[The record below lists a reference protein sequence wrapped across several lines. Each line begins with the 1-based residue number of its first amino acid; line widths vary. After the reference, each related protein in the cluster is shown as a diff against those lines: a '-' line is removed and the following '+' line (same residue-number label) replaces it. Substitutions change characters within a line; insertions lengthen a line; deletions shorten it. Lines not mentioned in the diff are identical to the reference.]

1 MGVRDGE
8 SAVVDETRV
17 DRNGPGALVE
27 DPHLTIGE
35 FARRSMLSPKAL
47 RLYDQQGLLVP
58 AEIDPANRYR
68 RYRESQLADARL
80 IARLRRLDMPLV
92 TIGEVLGS
100 APDRRSDVL
109 VAWWDAIERRMAGK
123 RELLV
128 HLLIGLAGKER
139 TFEMY
144 TIHEREVPEQAVVSE
159 QRHVTVHGLTEW
171 FDECMPR
178 LHTIAETNGG
188 VTGPAF
194 IIYHGE
200 VNEESDGP
208 VEVCVP
214 VAHERVG
221 TIDAATRI
229 EPAHQEAYTRIRKAQ
244 VEFPQILDA
253 YEAVEQWMAKN
264 NRSMTG
270 SPREVYFTD
279 FMNAGPDDEVC
290 DIAFPVQ

>member
-1 MGVRDGE
+1 M
-8 SAVVDETRV
+8 VDENDTGRSV
-17 DRNGPGALVE
+17 HDRWVE

-58 AEIDPANRYR
+58 AEIDPVNRYR

-80 IARLRRLDMPLV
+80 IARLRRLDMPLA
-92 TIGEVLGS
+92 TIGEVLRS
-100 APDRRSDVL
+100 APDRRSDVV
-109 VAWWDAIERRMAGK
+109 VAWWDAVERRMAGK

-128 HLLIGLAGKER
+128 HLLIGLAGRER

-144 TIHEREVPEQAVVSE
+144 EIHERDVPEQAVVSE
-159 QRHVTVHGLTEW
+159 QRHVTVHGLTDW
-171 FDECMPR
+171 FDDCMPR
-178 LHTIAETNGG
+178 LHGIAERHGG
-188 VTGPAF
+188 VAGPAF

-214 VAHERVG
+214 VDRERLA

-264 NRSMTG
+264 NREMIG
-270 SPREVYFTD
+270 SPREVYFAD
-279 FMNAGPDDEVC
+279 FMNAGPNDDVC
-290 DIAFPVQ
+290 DIAFPVR

>member
-1 MGVRDGE
+1 M
-8 SAVVDETRV
+8 VDETQAEGNGH
-17 DRNGPGALVE
+17 DRLVE

-58 AEIDPANRYR
+58 AEIDPVTRYR

-80 IARLRRLDMPLV
+80 IARLRRLDMPLA
-92 TIGEVLGS
+92 TIGKVLRS

-109 VAWWDAIERRMAGK
+109 VAWWDATERRMAGK

-128 HLLIGLAGKER
+128 HLLIGLAGRER
-139 TFEMY
+139 TFDMY
-144 TIHEREVPEQAVVSE
+144 EVHERDVPEQAVVSE
-159 QRHVTVHGLTEW
+159 QRHTTVHGLTDW
-171 FDECMPR
+171 FDDCMPR
-178 LHTIAETNGG
+178 LHGIATNNGG
-188 VTGPAF
+188 IAGPAF

-214 VAHERVG
+214 IQGDRMG
-221 TIDAATRI
+221 SIDASTRI
-229 EPAHQEAYTRIRKAQ
+229 EPAHREAYTRIRKAQ

-264 NRSMTG
+264 NRQMAA
-270 SPREVYFTD
+270 SPREVYFVD

-290 DIAFPVQ
+290 DIAFPIV